1 MTSNTETF
9 WNDPVLGGADK
20 WTLDLLRSG
29 KWHLVE
35 SSEPRLVHK
44 VSGEGSSPMTPPT
57 MARLRPYLVKSGR
70 HMLGFDL
77 YSASET
83 KLCKEAA

>member
-1 MTSNTETF
+1 MTSKPETF
-9 WNDPVLGGADK
+9 WNDPVLGGGNK
-20 WTLDLLRSG
+20 WALQLLCSG
-29 KWHLVE
+29 KWHLVD
-35 SSEPRLVHK
+35 SSEPHLVHK
-44 VSGEGSSPMTPPT
+44 VSGESAMPMTPRMMT
-57 MARLRPYLVKSGR
+57 LLRPYLVKSGR